1 MQIRLVASAA
11 SHLMYEHE
19 RQVTDHKET
28 LD

>member
-1 MQIRLVASAA
+1 MKIRLVTPAA